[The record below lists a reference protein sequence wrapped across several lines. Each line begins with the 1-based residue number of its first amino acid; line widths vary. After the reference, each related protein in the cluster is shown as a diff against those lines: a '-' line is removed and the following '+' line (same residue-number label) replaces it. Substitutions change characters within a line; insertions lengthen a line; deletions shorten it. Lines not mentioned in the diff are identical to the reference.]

1 MRELYALEFGSDGKM
16 STASVLQLLNELEKS
31 IDGYVV
37 DFFVADKIDEKKVN
51 EEWKDIKKQER

>member
-1 MRELYALEFGSDGKM
+1 M

-31 IDGYVV
+31 IDTYIV
-37 DFFVADKIDEKKVN
+37 DFYVADKIDEKKVN